1 MGAAGEP
8 HTGRVGA
15 EDGRLWRIGREGFPE
30 EVGLGLWVGKG
41 DWEGRLV
48 LVGLVA
54 VEASLGVALGGMCNI
69 TPHITGTAR
78 ENVVDVVIN
87 FFIVVRHSVT
97 SCGAMAALQ

>member
-1 MGAAGEP
+1 M
-8 HTGRVGA
+8 
-15 EDGRLWRIGREGFPE
+15 
-30 EVGLGLWVGKG
+30 
-41 DWEGRLV
+41 EGRLV

-69 TPHITGTAR
+69 TPHMTGTAR

>member
-30 EVGLGLWVGKG
+30 EVGLWVGKG